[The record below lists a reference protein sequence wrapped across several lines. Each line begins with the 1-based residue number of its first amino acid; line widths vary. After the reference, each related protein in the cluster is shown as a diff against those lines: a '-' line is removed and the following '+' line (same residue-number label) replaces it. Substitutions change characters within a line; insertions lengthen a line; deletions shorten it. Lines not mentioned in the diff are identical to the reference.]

1 MSAAVSHMSGACM
14 SAHAFSPMALRCEA
28 KLPALVVYDRSVV
41 IAEARREDVFC
52 SVQHRLSM
60 LVAAKRACAERSTAC
75 HCKQHRSCSKYNLA
89 VQTCLVALLKGFQV
103 LGNVNPG
110 LFVDRTKSSFPAAP
124 ASPSTWRWARVG
136 RRRASRHAGAVQ
148 TQNDFDW
155 GTLKRFS
162 ALIER
167 GDQWC
172 WGQGPDH

>member
-1 MSAAVSHMSGACM
+1 MPSGVEFISAAVPHMSGKCM
-14 SAHAFSPMALRCEA
+14 SAHASSPVALRSEA
-28 KLPALVVYDRSVV
+28 ELFALVVDDRSVV

-60 LVAAKRACAERSTAC
+60 MVAAKRACAERSTGC
-75 HCKQHRSCSKYNLA
+75 HCKHHRSCYKYNLA
-89 VQTCLVALLKGFQV
+89 VQTCLVALLEGFQV

-110 LFVDRTKSSFPAAP
+110 LFVDRTKSSFQAAP
-124 ASPSTWRWARVG
+124 ASPSTWRWTRAG

-167 GDQWC
+167 GDQ
-172 WGQGPDH
+172 